1 MRAAAGLHAHDAL
14 RRQRARLGQDAL
26 ILFGV
31 DIVGHHRQV
40 IRVAHCLAE
49 RFQQRGFA
57 RPYRATHAH
66 AQGMFVISH
75 VDSSGTE

>member
-1 MRAAAGLHAHDAL
+1 MRAAAGLHANNAL
-14 RRQRARLGQDAL
+14 RLQCARLGQDAL

-31 DIVGHHRQV
+31 DIVSDYRQM
-40 IRVAHCLAE
+40 ICIAHCLAE
-49 RFQQRGFA
+49 RFQQGGFT
-57 RPYRATHAH
+57 RPYRAADAD

>member
-1 MRAAAGLHAHDAL
+1 MWAAARLHAHDAL
-14 RRQRARLGQDAL
+14 RLKRARLGEDAL

-31 DIVGHHRQV
+31 DIVSDHRQMV
-40 IRVAHCLAE
+40 RLAHRLAE

-57 RPYRATHAH
+57 RSYRTAYAH